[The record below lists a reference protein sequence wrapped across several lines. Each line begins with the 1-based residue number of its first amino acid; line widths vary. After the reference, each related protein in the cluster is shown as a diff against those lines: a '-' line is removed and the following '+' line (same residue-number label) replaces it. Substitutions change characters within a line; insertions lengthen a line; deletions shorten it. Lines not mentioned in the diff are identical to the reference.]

1 MYLSAGSAA
10 SGNERKLSTIGP
22 DDMVAVAAV
31 GKAAIH
37 GVRLSENQRLT
48 CCVVAYLLRTS
59 ATPLEPIQAA
69 AGWRIQQAI
78 DYSNY

>member
-48 CCVVAYLLRTS
+48 CCVFPS
-59 ATPLEPIQAA
+59 AIPLTPIRAA
-69 AGWRIQQAI
+69 SGWRIQAI